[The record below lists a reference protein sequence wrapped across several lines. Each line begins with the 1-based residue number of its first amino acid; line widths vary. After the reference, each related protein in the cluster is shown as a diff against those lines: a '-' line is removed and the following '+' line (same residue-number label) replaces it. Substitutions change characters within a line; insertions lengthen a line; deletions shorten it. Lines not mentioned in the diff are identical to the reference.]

1 RVTGKTSRTREAVAD
16 RRAGWNRVGGRPGRR
31 RWLRR
36 RYLQHLL
43 LTRRL
48 RRLSRPLG
56 LRRRRGGAVLR
67 GRRTVRAVVG
77 PRRVVP
83 SRRRLVA
90 ARRNR
95 LCGGFRVPGRGL
107 RVIGRLA
114 RRSVRR
120 R

>member
-1 RVTGKTSRTREAVAD
+1 GRGDRGLLRAEQSKLRDLRRVLRHGHIRQLRVTGKTSRTREAVAD

-77 PRRVVP
+77 PQ
-83 SRRRLVA
+83 
-90 ARRNR
+90 
-95 LCGGFRVPGRGL
+95 
-107 RVIGRLA
+107 I
-114 RRSVRR
+114 
-120 R
+120 